1 MGLQELRIYQ
11 RQDGTQP
18 FTVWLA
24 ELTDRQASARI
35 RVRLARLSLG
45 NFGDCKA
52 LDGGVSELRVDWGPG
67 YRVYFARIGAA
78 ILLLLC
84 AGDKTTQSQDI
95 ERAKSYLE
103 DYRSRSAPPQ
113 GQKRSGKGRK
123 RSV

>member
-1 MGLQELRIYQ
+1 MSPQELRVYQ

-18 FTVWLA
+18 FNVWIA
-24 ELTDRQASARI
+24 ELMDRQARARI
-35 RVRLARLSLG
+35 RTRLSRLALG

-95 ERAKSYLE
+95 ERAKTYLQ
-103 DYRSRSAPPQ
+103 DYRTRSAHPQ
-113 GQKRSGKGRK
+113 GQKRSGKSRK
-123 RSV
+123 RPV

>member
-1 MGLQELRIYQ
+1 MDPQELRVYQ

-24 ELTDRQASARI
+24 DLTDRQARARI
-35 RVRLARLSLG
+35 RPRLSRLALG

-52 LDGGVSELRVDWGPG
+52 LDGGVSELRVDWGSG

-95 ERAKSYLE
+95 ERAKTHLE
-103 DYRSRSAPPQ
+103 NYRTRSARPR

>member
-1 MGLQELRIYQ
+1 MWIAELR
-11 RQDGTQP
+11 
-18 FTVWLA
+18 
-24 ELTDRQASARI
+24 DRQARARI
-35 RVRLARLSLG
+35 RTRLSRLAPG

-95 ERAKSYLE
+95 ERAKTYLQ
-103 DYRSRSAPPQ
+103 DYRTRSEHPQ
-113 GQKRSGKGRK
+113 GQKRSGKSRK
-123 RSV
+123 RPV

>member
-1 MGLQELRIYQ
+1 MWIAELR
-11 RQDGTQP
+11 
-18 FTVWLA
+18 
-24 ELTDRQASARI
+24 DRQARARI
-35 RVRLARLSLG
+35 RTRLSRLALG

-95 ERAKSYLE
+95 ERAKTYLQ
-103 DYRSRSAPPQ
+103 DYRTRSEHPQ
-113 GQKRSGKGRK
+113 GQKRSGKSRK
-123 RSV
+123 RPV

>member
-1 MGLQELRIYQ
+1 MAPQELRVYQ
-11 RQDGTQP
+11 QQDGTRH
-18 FTVWLA
+18 FAVWLA
-24 ELTDRQASARI
+24 ELTDRQARARI
-35 RVRLARLSLG
+35 RTRLSRLALG

-52 LDGGVSELRVDWGPG
+52 LYGGVSELRIDWGPG
-67 YRVYFARIGAA
+67 YRVYFARIGTA

-95 ERAKSYLE
+95 ERAKTYLE
-103 DYRSRSAPPQ
+103 DFRARGAPPQ